1 MTATI
6 DSGAARTM
14 ISPRVVEM
22 HEIPYR
28 TKKVL
33 MRAVLADDSLIAYR
47 NSIIRLETKL
57 VLIDLAGTESQEIIN
72 IMDLGKEDI
81 LIGYD

>member
-1 MTATI
+1 
-6 DSGAARTM
+6 
-14 ISPRVVEM
+14 M

>member
-22 HEIPYR
+22 HNIPYR
-28 TKKVL
+28 TKKVP
-33 MRAVLADDSLIAYR
+33 MRAVLADDSPITYG
-47 NSIIRLETKL
+47 NGMIRLETEP
-57 VLIDLAGTESQEIIN
+57 VPMNLAGTESQKVIN
-72 IMDLGKEDI
+72 IIDLREEDI

>member
-22 HEIPYR
+22 HEIPYW
-28 TKKVL
+28 TKKVP
-33 MRAVLADDSLIAYR
+33 MRAVLADDSPIAYR
-47 NSIIRLETKL
+47 NGMIRLETKL
-57 VLIDLAGTESQEIIN
+57 VPMDLAGTESQEIIN
-72 IMDLGKEDI
+72 IMDLGEEDM

>member
-33 MRAVLADDSLIAYR
+33 MRAVLADDSPIAYG
-47 NSIIRLETKL
+47 NGMIRLETKP
-57 VLIDLAGTESQEIIN
+57 VPMNLAGTESQEIIN
-72 IMDLGKEDI
+72 IIDLSREDM

>member
-28 TKKVL
+28 TKKVP
-33 MRAVLADDSLIAYR
+33 MRAVLADDSLIAYG
-47 NSIIRLETKL
+47 NGIIRLETKL
-57 VLIDLAGTESQEIIN
+57 VLIDLAGTES
-72 IMDLGKEDI
+72 
-81 LIGYD
+81 

>member
-14 ISPRVVEM
+14 ILPRVVEM
-22 HEIPYR
+22 HEIPYW

-33 MRAVLADDSLIAYR
+33 MRAVLANNSLIAYR
-47 NSIIRLETKL
+47 NGMIRLETEL
-57 VLIDLAGTESQEIIN
+57 VLIDLAGTES
-72 IMDLGKEDI
+72 
-81 LIGYD
+81 

>member
-22 HEIPYR
+22 HNITYW
-28 TKKVL
+28 TKRVP
-33 MRAVLADDSLIAYR
+33 MRAVLANDSLIANE

-57 VLIDLAGTESQEIIN
+57 VLIDLAETES
-72 IMDLGKEDI
+72 
-81 LIGYD
+81 

>member
-1 MTATI
+1 
-6 DSGAARTM
+6 M

-33 MRAVLADDSLIAYR
+33 MRAVLADDSPIAYG
-47 NSIIRLETKL
+47 NGMIRLETKL
-57 VLIDLAGTESQEIIN
+57 VPIDLAGTES
-72 IMDLGKEDI
+72 
-81 LIGYD
+81 

>member
-22 HEIPYR
+22 HEIPYQ
-28 TKKVL
+28 TKKVP
-33 MRAVLADDSLIAYR
+33 MRAVLANDSPIAYG
-47 NSIIRLETKL
+47 NGMIRLETKP

-72 IMDLGKEDI
+72 IIDLREEDM
-81 LIGYD
+81 LISYD